1 MTFHIGSK
9 EDIFASQGSCFYFMN
24 AQDEIYV
31 DVHLLATKKNRRVR
45 KIVVISQMLK
55 NSNTSYIEQ
64 FLLLVRKRY
73 LHRNVLILTS

>member
-9 EDIFASQGSCFYFMN
+9 EDIFASQGSSFNVMN
-24 AQDEIYV
+24 AQEKVYD

-55 NSNTSYIEQ
+55 TVTLAILNNSYC
-64 FLLLVRKRY
+64 
-73 LHRNVLILTS
+73 